1 MKSKNS
7 KLEVNLSEIIKSSG
21 LKLTSSRLEIL
32 ELLAQKHC
40 LLTIDEI
47 AKKLKN
53 KTDWATVY
61 RTIVAFEKN
70 KIISSSTMSDGSIRY
85 EFADQN
91 HSHHHHHVMCNS
103 CNTIQPLDH
112 CDIEALLKR
121 VKKMGFTNISHQLEF
136 SGTCKHCS
144 NHG

>member
-1 MKSKNS
+1 MKAKTAEI
-7 KLEVNLSEIIKSSG
+7 KLNEIIKASG
-21 LKLTSSRLEIL
+21 LKITTSRLEIL
-32 ELLAQKHC
+32 DLLSQKHC

-47 AKKLKN
+47 AKKLKT

-61 RTIVAFEKN
+61 RTIIAFEK
-70 KIISSSTMSDGSIRY
+70 KGIISSSTMSDGSIRY

-91 HSHHHHHVMCNS
+91 HSHHHHHVMCKS
-103 CNTIQPLDH
+103 CNTIQPIDH
-112 CDIEALLKR
+112 CDIEDLLKR

-136 SGTCKHCS
+136 SGTCKNCS